1 MSEQEFDSVAIIGVG
16 LLGGSLGL
24 AIKACDCEVRIV
36 GIGHRR
42 ASLDEA
48 LEIGAIDAASLDAA
62 EGVRGAELVVLCTPV
77 GLFAELLRR
86 IEPSLDEGAIVTDVG
101 STKATVVR
109 DAERIL
115 GKHKNFVGSHP
126 IAGSERRGVGFAR
139 ADLFAG
145 KTCILTPTA
154 RTRGDVR
161 RRVGKFWQDV
171 GMRTVELSPAAH
183 DRALARVSH
192 LPHAVAALLVNVPT
206 ADELDLA
213 GSGFIDTTR
222 IAGGD
227 PIMWRDICLDN
238 RARLLEALDAMGA
251 QLDAFRTL
259 LEAADGAGLRRLF
272 ARSQKRRAAMLER
285 RLDERR
291 IEG

>member
-1 MSEQEFDSVAIIGVG
+1 
-16 LLGGSLGL
+16 
-24 AIKACDCEVRIV
+24 VRVV

-48 LEIGAIDAASLDAA
+48 LEIGAIDAASLDPA
-62 EGVRGAELVVLCTPV
+62 EGVVGAALVVLCTPV
-77 GLFAELLRR
+77 GLFADLLRR
-86 IEPSLDEGAIVTDVG
+86 IAPHLAEGAIVTDVG
-101 STKATVVR
+101 STKAAVVR

-115 GKHKNFVGSHP
+115 RKQRNFLGSHP
-126 IAGSERRGVGFAR
+126 IAGSEQRGVGFAR
-139 ADLFAG
+139 ADLFEG

-154 RTRGDVR
+154 RTRPDARQRVR
-161 RRVGKFWQDV
+161 RFWQDV

-192 LPHAVAALLVNVPT
+192 LPHALAALLVNVPRG
-206 ADELDLA
+206 DELDLA
-213 GSGFIDTTR
+213 GTGFIDTTR

-238 RARLLEALDAMGA
+238 RARLREAVDAMGRELA
-251 QLDAFRTL
+251 AFRRL
-259 LEAADGAGLRRLF
+259 LEAADGPGLERLF
-272 ARSQKRRAAMLER
+272 AKSQKRRADMLER
-285 RLDERR
+285 RLEQRR

>member
-1 MSEQEFDSVAIIGVG
+1 MSENEFDSVAIIGVG

-24 AIKACDCEVRIV
+24 AIKAYDPEVRVI
-36 GIGHRR
+36 GIGHRQS
-42 ASLDEA
+42 SLDEA
-48 LEIGAIDAASLDAA
+48 LDIGAIDVASLDPA
-62 EGVRGAELVVLCTPV
+62 EGARGAELVVLCTPV

-86 IEPSLDEGAIVTDVG
+86 IEPALDEGAIVTDVG

-115 GKHKNFVGSHP
+115 RKRRNFVGSHP

-139 ADLFAG
+139 ADLFSG

-154 RTRGDVR
+154 RTRADVR
-161 RRVGKFWQDV
+161 HRVGKFWQNV
-171 GMRTVELSPAAH
+171 GMRTAELSPAAH

-192 LPHAVAALLVNVPT
+192 LPHAVAALLVNVPK

-213 GSGFIDTTR
+213 GTGFIDTTR

-238 RARLLEALDAMGA
+238 RDRLIEAVDAMGA
-251 QLDAFRTL
+251 QLEAFRVL
-259 LEAADGAGLRRLF
+259 LEAADGPGLQRLF
-272 ARSQKRRAAMLER
+272 TRSQKRRADMHER
-285 RLDERR
+285 RLCQRR